1 MACTA
6 GYLERRTLVD
16 LNTQEAS
23 AGGPELALAMLAGS
37 NQVLLMQMESKVRGE
52 EEEEEEEGG
61 DEGGDEERGREGSVA
76 LIRPCV
82 Q

>member
-1 MACTA
+1 M
-6 GYLERRTLVD
+6 
-16 LNTQEAS
+16 
-23 AGGPELALAMLAGS
+23 ALAMLAGS